1 MAKSPE
7 TSGGSSGTKKAVY
20 VLVSSGGDHYLDM
33 LHLSAACLHR
43 YSPGLQACVVTDAD
57 TAELLAA
64 HEGCKK
70 VLDEVVVVHDAGL
83 QGLGKADR
91 SRYIKTSLRRHVAG
105 DYLYIDIDAFPVG
118 NLEPL
123 FNTIDSVCMT
133 HDQNVRP
140 DQFVFED
147 YESHIFKHM
156 NWPLPTEYFNSGVM
170 LVKSDATARA
180 LYEDWHALWQETRLS
195 GNHKD
200 QPPLHEVIRRKHYK
214 IGHLPKEANLLIS
227 LKPRCF
233 WGRPLV
239 YHIST
244 IFFEE
249 RFDTVFHNLVRA
261 MKRGAAPDFA
271 LIDHVVAARYPWTD
285 ANLFRNAYYTGQFH
299 RLPTIVLRK
308 LLTKIKGTP

>member
-1 MAKSPE
+1 MAKPPE
-7 TSGGSSGTKKAVY
+7 FTSNRYSHKKAVY
-20 VLVSSGGDHYLDM
+20 VLVSNGGDHYLDM

-43 YSPGLQACVVTDAD
+43 YSPGLYACVVTDED
-57 TAELLAA
+57 TAQLLDA
-64 HEGCKK
+64 HAGCKAE
-70 VLDEVVVVHDAGL
+70 LDEVVVVKDDGL

-91 SRYIKTSLRRHVAG
+91 SRYIKTSLRRHVEG
-105 DYLYIDIDAFPVG
+105 EYLYIDIDAFPVG

-123 FNTIDSVCMT
+123 FKTSASVSMT
-133 HDQNVRP
+133 HDQNVPP

-156 NWPLPTEYFNSGVM
+156 NWPLPAEYFNSGVM
-170 LVKSDATARA
+170 LVKSDDTARA

-200 QPPLHEVIRRKHYK
+200 QPPLHEIIRRKQYK
-214 IGHLPKEANLLIS
+214 IGHLPKESNLLIS

-249 RFDTVFHNLVRA
+249 RYDTVFHNMVRS
-261 MKRGAAPDFA
+261 MKLGTPPDFA
-271 LIDHVVAARYPWTD
+271 FLDTIVASRYPWTD
-285 ANLFRNAYYTGQFH
+285 PDLLRNAYYTGQFQ
-299 RLPTIVLRK
+299 RLPMIALRK
-308 LLTKIKGTP
+308 LAAKIKGTP